1 VLVKARGLGLIFACV
16 CAFAADLPKL
26 PPETMGLIDQA
37 RALPPEFSAD
47 TLLTL
52 AGSRLIT
59 ERPWKLQLIQE
70 AFTTAAQAQVPYSF
84 ICHGPVDVIQC
95 QETGLDD
102 RGLTVLGLQTRAIEA
117 MLAIDP
123 PKALGIFQ
131 ELAPPRVSR
140 VTCQD
145 VVTPDVSAYYQTAV
159 KVFERGFTPKQ
170 REREDDLHL
179 LETAI
184 ASMQSPAHV
193 APVMQMLSA
202 VKVTGEQRKALLAR
216 FGVVLDGVSGSD
228 RIFRLTEWAIVPAAF
243 PETLEPRRLPRPFL
257 PEAPDVAMYL
267 PALRS
272 YIARQLGGPRCSD
285 RATPG
290 KLPQSATNF
299 NTLAA
304 KVDPAAL
311 LYKPI
316 SEEEAKPLK
325 DDGTYKYDL
334 PWKSQRSK
342 DVLEAERWLQHGNRQ
357 LPDDQRFWT
366 LEERSTDEWI
376 ARYQDTMKLLA
387 GWKEEEEASAD
398 THYWL
403 VAQAYSML
411 ARLIPPGPARENAM
425 GVYLN
430 FLETRYTAV
439 KSRNLWFVWVRDLL
453 DSARLAKDPAEREWI
468 LDRLARSAN
477 PVIALY
483 ANLNRLAGK

>member
-1 VLVKARGLGLIFACV
+1 MLKTCGMGLLFACL
-16 CAFAADLPKL
+16 CASAADLPKL

-52 AGSRLIT
+52 AASRLIT
-59 ERPWKLQLIQE
+59 ERPWKLQLIEE
-70 AFTTAAQAQVPYSF
+70 AFASAAQAQLPYAF
-84 ICHGPVDVIQC
+84 ACHGAVDVIQC
-95 QETGLDD
+95 QETGSG
-102 RGLTVLGLQTRAIEA
+102 RGITALGLQTRAIEA
-117 MLAIDP
+117 MLDLNQQR
-123 PKALGIFQ
+123 ALGMFQ
-131 ELAPPRVSR
+131 ELAPPRVSG

-145 VVTPDVSAYYQTAV
+145 VVTPNVSAYFQTAA
-159 KVFERGFTPKQ
+159 KIFERGFTPKQ
-170 REREDDLHL
+170 REKEDDLHL

-202 VKVTGEQRKALLAR
+202 VKVTAEQRKALLAR
-216 FGVVLDGVSGSD
+216 FAVVLDGVSGSD
-228 RIFRLTEWAIVPAAF
+228 RLFNVTEWAIVPAAF
-243 PETLEPRRLPRPFL
+243 PETLEPRYLPRPFL
-257 PEAPDVAMYL
+257 PEAPDVAMFL

-272 YIARQLGGPRCSD
+272 YIVRQAGGPRCSD
-285 RATPG
+285 NIKPG

-304 KVDPAAL
+304 KLDPAAL

-316 SEEEAKPLK
+316 SEDEAKSLK
-325 DDGTYKYDL
+325 DDGTYKYEL
-334 PWKSQRSK
+334 PWKSQRAK
-342 DVLEAERWLQHGNRQ
+342 DVLEAERWLQHGNRD
-357 LPDDQRFWT
+357 LPDSQRFWT

-376 ARYQDTMKLLA
+376 ARYQDAMKLIA

-439 KSRNLWFVWVRDLL
+439 KSRNLWFVWVIDMLG
-453 DSARLAKDPAEREWI
+453 SARLAKDPAEREWI
-468 LDRLARSAN
+468 LDHLARSAN

>member
-1 VLVKARGLGLIFACV
+1 MMRRTGALALLFACL
-16 CAFAADLPKL
+16 CASAAELPKL

-52 AGSRLIT
+52 AASRLIT
-59 ERPWKLQLIQE
+59 ERPWKLRLIEE
-70 AFTTAAQAQVPYSF
+70 AFSTAAQAQVPYAF
-84 ICHGPVDVIQC
+84 FCHGEVDIIQC
-95 QETGLDD
+95 QEN
-102 RGLTVLGLQTRAIEA
+102 RGLNDALVLQTRAIEA
-117 MLAIDP
+117 MLELDSQ
-123 PKALGIFQ
+123 KALGMFQ
-131 ELAPPRVSR
+131 ELAPPRISS

-145 VVTPDVSAYYQTAV
+145 LVTPNVSDYYETAA

-170 REREDDLHL
+170 REKEEDLHL
-179 LETAI
+179 LETVI

-193 APVMQMLSA
+193 TGVMQMLST
-202 VKVTGEQRKALLAR
+202 VKVTSEQRKALLAR
-216 FGVVLDGVSGSD
+216 FAVVLDRVSGAARVFSES
-228 RIFRLTEWAIVPAAF
+228 EWAIVPAVF
-243 PETLEPRRLPRPFL
+243 PETPEPRRLPRPFL

-272 YIARQLGGPRCSD
+272 YIVRQLGGPRCSD
-285 RATPG
+285 HVTPG
-290 KLPQSATNF
+290 KLPQSAANF

-304 KVDPAAL
+304 KLDPSAL

-316 SEEEAKPLK
+316 SEDEVKSLK
-325 DDGTYKYDL
+325 DDGTYKYEL

-342 DVLEAERWLQHGNRQ
+342 DVLEAERWLEHGNRD
-357 LPDDQRFWT
+357 LPDSQRFWT

-376 ARYQDTMKLLA
+376 ARYQDTMKLIA

-398 THYWL
+398 THFWL

-411 ARLIPPGPARENAM
+411 ARLVPPGPARDNAM

-430 FLETRYTAV
+430 FLETHYTAV
-439 KSRNLWFVWVRDLL
+439 KSRNLWFVWVRDMLG
-453 DSARLAKDPAEREWI
+453 SARLAKDPAEREWI
-468 LDRLARSAN
+468 LDHLVRSAN

-483 ANLNRLAGK
+483 ATLDRLSGK

>member
-1 VLVKARGLGLIFACV
+1 MLKTCGMGLLFACL
-16 CAFAADLPKL
+16 CASAADLPKL

-52 AGSRLIT
+52 AASRLIT
-59 ERPWKLQLIQE
+59 QREWKLQLIEE
-70 AFTTAAQAQVPYSF
+70 AFSTAAHAQVPYPF

-95 QETGLDD
+95 QETDD
-102 RGLTVLGLQTRAIEA
+102 RGITALGLQTRAIEA
-117 MLAIDP
+117 MLDLNQQR
-123 PKALGIFQ
+123 ALAMFQ
-131 ELAPPRVSR
+131 ELAPPRISA

-145 VVTPDVSAYYQTAV
+145 IVTPDVSAYYQTAA

-170 REREDDLHL
+170 REKEDDLHL

-216 FGVVLDGVSGSD
+216 FAVVLDGVSGSD

-357 LPDDQRFWT
+357 LPDSERFWT

-387 GWKEEEEASAD
+387 GWKEEEEVSAD

-430 FLETRYTAV
+430 FLETHYTSV
-439 KSRNLWFVWVRDLL
+439 KSRNLWFVWVRNLL

-468 LDRLARSAN
+468 LDHLVRSAN